1 MGVDPRIFMVKVLG
15 VFISMKLISIKKNL
29 DVFRPIIYGV
39 ILFAISLMVFSVIFL
54 LSYENF
60 PLHYRS
66 INDLSYSNAII
77 VSPIIET
84 FIVMYIVVSA
94 KDLSIKPII
103 YIPIFSF
110 AAMLLHSIDRENLR
124 FLIVQLILFQCFFTM
139 RIQGW
144 IFLLK
149 KYVGLSLY

>member
-1 MGVDPRIFMVKVLG
+1 MVKVLG
-15 VFISMKLISIKKNL
+15 LFISMKLISIKKNL

-39 ILFAISLMVFSVIFL
+39 ILFAISLMVFFVIFL

-66 INDLSYSNAII
+66 INDLSYLNAII

-124 FLIVQLILFQCFFTM
+124 FLIVQLILFHCFFTM

>member
-1 MGVDPRIFMVKVLG
+1 
-15 VFISMKLISIKKNL
+15 MKLISIKKNL

-39 ILFAISLMVFSVIFL
+39 ILFAISLMVFFVIFL

-66 INDLSYSNAII
+66 INDLSYLNAII

-124 FLIVQLILFQCFFTM
+124 FLIVQLILFHCFFTM